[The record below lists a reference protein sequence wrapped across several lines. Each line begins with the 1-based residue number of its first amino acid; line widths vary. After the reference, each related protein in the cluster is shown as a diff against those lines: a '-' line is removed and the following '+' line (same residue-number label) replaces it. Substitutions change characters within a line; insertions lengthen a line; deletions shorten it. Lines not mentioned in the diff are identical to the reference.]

1 MRDETWTNPFHVLG
15 LPTDADRET
24 IARRGRELSDL
35 AATEEERTLCG
46 WAMRELI
53 GAPGVRL
60 VHALTEAPG
69 AAYRDEEWR
78 DFARR
83 HRRNP
88 ANVKA
93 LKESAGTL
101 RDTDIDLPAVLD
113 LILDWLLTPP
123 TVDVAEALRH
133 APLPPGPGAP
143 PLEVTDVLFG

>member
-1 MRDETWTNPFHVLG
+1 MRNETWTNPFHILG
-15 LPTDADRET
+15 LPADATPET
-24 IARRGRELSDL
+24 ITQRGRELSDL
-35 AATEEERTLCG
+35 AASEEERSLCG

-53 GAPGVRL
+53 GAPETRL
-60 VHALTEAPG
+60 VHLLTEAPG
-69 AAYRDEEWR
+69 AAYRDEEWQ

-101 RDTDIDLPAVLD
+101 RDTDVDLAAVLD
-113 LILDWLLTPP
+113 LILDWLLAPP
-123 TVDVAEALRH
+123 EVDLIEGVRN
-133 APLPPGPGAP
+133 APLPPTPGAP